1 MITKSDWQDA
11 YREIL
16 EDGRERIDPP
26 SAEKIEEL
34 LEGKLPDEEA
44 ERVRESLAYYPELLR
59 VMTEPVPADPSTV
72 VTDEEVAGGLAR
84 LRQRIERESGPSR
97 IRRRRPPF
105 RRILMPAAAVVI
117 VLAGGILAYRRT
129 HRFDGAPVLLSADG
143 ELAGP
148 SAGGQTPHQL
158 STETDYL
165 LEPAFLPDRKFA
177 DYKLE
182 LFDLSGDAP
191 RVVESWTDVRQ
202 ERDGS
207 FPIPLS
213 TKGFTEGRYRLV
225 LYGVDDKPVRLATYT
240 IRLSRR

>member
-1 MITKSDWQDA
+1 MITKSDWQNA

-16 EDGRERIDPP
+16 EEGRERIGPP
-26 SAEKIEEL
+26 PTPEKIEEL
-34 LEGKLPDEEA
+34 LAGSLPEEEA
-44 ERVRESLAYYPELLR
+44 ERVREALAYYPELLR

-84 LRQRIERESGPSR
+84 LRQRIKHESGPSR
-97 IRRRRPPF
+97 IRRPRPF

-117 VLAGGILAYRRT
+117 LLAGGILTYRRT
-129 HRFDGAPVLLSADG
+129 HRFEGTPVLLSADG

-182 LFDLSGDAP
+182 LLDLSGDTP

-207 FPIPLS
+207 FPIQLS
-213 TKGFTEGRYRLV
+213 TKGFIEGRYQLV